1 MKEVCA
7 VKVMKVK
14 KERLTQIFI
23 YILAVQGAVLKLKAL
38 LAITVPK
45 GAREVSTTLQ
55 LSANLTLTY
64 DMGICGDHLFRIYL
78 KE

>member
-1 MKEVCA
+1 MKEVRA

-23 YILAVQGAVLKLKAL
+23 YMLAVQGAVLKLKAL
-38 LAITVPK
+38 LAIMVPK
-45 GAREVSTTLQ
+45 GAREVSTTPQ
-55 LSANLTLTY
+55 LSANPRLTY
-64 DMGICGDHLFRIYL
+64 DMGICVDHLFRIYL

>member
-1 MKEVCA
+1 MKEVRA

-23 YILAVQGAVLKLKAL
+23 YMLMVQGAVLKLKAL
-38 LAITVPK
+38 LAIMVPK
-45 GAREVSTTLQ
+45 GAREVSTTPQ
-55 LSANLTLTY
+55 LSADPRLTY
-64 DMGICGDHLFRIYL
+64 DMGICVDHLFRIYL